1 LCSEV
6 RTMNISYL
14 LYQAERPRSAAEQR
28 EADVQ
33 VGKLAAAIARF
44 GHSLR
49 HAITGTKDP
58 RQECRR
64 PATATASCM
73 VARPQ

>member
-1 LCSEV
+1 
-6 RTMNISYL
+6 MNISYL

-33 VGKLAAAIARF
+33 VGELAACAARL

-49 HAITGTKDP
+49 HPFTGATGQAQRAAKAAALATIP
-58 RQECRR
+58 RPRVNR
-64 PATATASCM
+64 
-73 VARPQ
+73 